1 MSVNGASL
9 DRDENKSHVTV
20 YYQLNDN
27 LQFEANMLWTF
38 MPSQYFSETLPSS
51 LVYQRVTTKIWDNKS
66 MILIGVSWN
75 FHKGKGYDVCVVSCK
90 TKTTTAAGSE
100 GGIHIL
106 EL

>member
-9 DRDENKSHVTV
+9 DRDENKSHFTV

-38 MPSQYFSETLPSS
+38 MPSQYFSETLLSS

-75 FHKGKGYDVCVVSCK
+75 FHKGKGYDVRRKLQNKDYDS
-90 TKTTTAAGSE
+90 GRF
-100 GGIHIL
+100 
-106 EL
+106 